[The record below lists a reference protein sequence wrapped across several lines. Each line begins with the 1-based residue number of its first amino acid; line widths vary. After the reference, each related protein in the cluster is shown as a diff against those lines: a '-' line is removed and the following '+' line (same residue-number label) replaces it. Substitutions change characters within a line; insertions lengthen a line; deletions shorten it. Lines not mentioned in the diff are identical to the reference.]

1 MACCSSDLLS
11 AERHPVSARVVPL
24 PEPKPIRCAIYTRK
38 STEEG
43 LDQEFNSL
51 DAQRECAEAYIQSQR
66 HERWTLVPR
75 HYDDGGFT
83 GANIDRPALKQLLT
97 DIESGA
103 VDCVVVYKVDR
114 LSRSLLDFARIMEV
128 FDKGGVSFVSVTQQL
143 NSSSP
148 MGRLTLNVLLSFAQ
162 FEREIISERTR
173 DKVCAARRKGKW
185 IGGYQILGY
194 DLDPLTRKLVA
205 NQVEAEQVRRVFK
218 IFVRKSSLAATLEG
232 IESLGI
238 KFKGWTSKRG
248 RHYGGVSFNR
258 AGLVRLLKNHIY
270 VGEIN
275 HKGTIYPGEQP
286 AIVDRELW
294 DRANQLL
301 ASIGRG
307 KETTRRVRQ
316 DLLLSPLL
324 YCAVCGSRMIAGYAR
339 NHGRTYPYYTCI
351 LAQKRGAKA
360 CPGQTV
366 QTARVEQAVVDAVRQ
381 QGLCHGHPS
390 NLKEALHSVVER
402 IDCNVQARE
411 VRVRLK
417 GEDGAE
423 GLEVN
428 IALPEPMTDT
438 RPRQETTIEEPI
450 PAAVPRITQLIALA
464 IRYEALLAAGA
475 VDDYTN
481 VGRLGGV
488 TRARV
493 TQIMNLRHL
502 APAIQ
507 ERLLFLDAGSPITER
522 ELRVVAREVH
532 WAKQMQLF
540 EAAVKR
546 TAL

>member
-1 MACCSSDLLS
+1 MSAKVVLL
-11 AERHPVSARVVPL
+11 PD
-24 PEPKPIRCAIYTRK
+24 PKPIRCAIYTRK

-66 HERWTLVPR
+66 HERWTLVPQ

-83 GANIDRPALKQLLT
+83 GANIDRPALKQLLV

-128 FDKGGVSFVSVTQQL
+128 FDKRSVSFVSVTQQL

-185 IGGYQILGY
+185 IGGYPVLGY
-194 DLDPLTRKLVA
+194 DVDPVARKLVV
-205 NQVEAEQVRRVFK
+205 NEAEADQVRRVFK
-218 IFVRKSSLAATLEG
+218 AFLRKGSLTATLDA
-232 IESLGI
+232 IEALGI

-248 RHYGGVSFNR
+248 RLRGGVSFNR
-258 AGLVRLLKNHIY
+258 PGLVRLLTNPIY

-286 AIVDRELW
+286 PIVDRQLW
-294 DRANQLL
+294 DQANQLL

-307 KETTRRVRQ
+307 KETTKRVRH

-366 QTARVEQAVVDAVRQ
+366 QTARAEQAVVDAVRQ

-390 NLKEALHSVVER
+390 NLKESLHAVVER
-402 IDCNVQARE
+402 IECNVQARK

-417 GEDGAE
+417 GQDGAE
-423 GLEVN
+423 GQEVN

-450 PAAVPRITQLIALA
+450 PADVPRITQLMALA
-464 IRYEALLAAGA
+464 IRYESLLAAGE

-481 VGRLGGV
+481 VGKLGGI

-507 ERLLFLDAGSPITER
+507 ERLLFLETSCPITER
-522 ELRVVAREVH
+522 ELRVVAKEIH
-532 WAKQMQLF
+532 WLKQMQLF

-546 TAL
+546 TTL